1 MMEEMEL
8 IIFEIISKGG
18 NAKGLAYDAI
28 RHAEKGEFDQAEELL
43 KEADLELKGAHQI
56 QTNLIQEEAAG
67 KHHKVSVLFV
77 HAQDHL
83 MTSMEVRTLAENF
96 ITLHKRLAKLES
108 K

>member
-1 MMEEMEL
+1 MEL

-18 NAKGLAYDAI
+18 NAKGLSYAAI
-28 RHAEKGEFDQAEELL
+28 QHAEKGEFEEAEALL
-43 KEADLELKGAHQI
+43 KEADVELRAAHQI

-67 KHHKVSVLFV
+67 KHHTVTVLFV

-83 MTSMEVRTLAENF
+83 MTSIEVRTLAENF
-96 ITLHKRLAKLES
+96 ISLHKRLKALEE